1 MKNLIATKRMRYGT
15 RHLQVG
21 DRFEARDNDAKLLI
35 RMKRAVEPVRAPVE
49 VPPMPT
55 KVEAKLAEL
64 APVVEAPVAPVV
76 AAVAEA
82 QESVKP
88 WEAAA
93 PVAPLTLLSPL
104 DQMRQR
110 YQKETGKK
118 ADARWGIAR
127 IEQALSDGI

>member
-49 VPPMPT
+49 LPPMPA

-76 AAVAEA
+76 A